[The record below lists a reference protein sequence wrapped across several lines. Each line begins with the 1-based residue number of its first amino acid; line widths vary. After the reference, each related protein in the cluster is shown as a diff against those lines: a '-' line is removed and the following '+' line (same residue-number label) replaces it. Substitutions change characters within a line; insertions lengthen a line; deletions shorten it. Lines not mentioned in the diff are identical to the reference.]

1 MARRSTETEL
11 IRLAP
16 SAPADAPLDDHV
28 KLPRQ
33 VREAAALADDLVT
46 GKQRLTDLAAKPT
59 RRSPNGFP
67 YTDVQI
73 NEVLKRL
80 KEGKLQVD
88 GPDFEIIR
96 ELAKEG
102 AKHITA
108 RRRGARQ
115 PRENSDEVT
124 RRLEVLVE
132 AFKELPLKYQKTPT
146 GRRTIERL
154 RESVIQKLGL
164 PNKDEALS
172 EETVRSDIRQ
182 VRSLLRTVQRGLIS
196 SSDGSKGLSE
206 KTQREM
212 EAGRANLAKIAAGSM
227 ADPASDLD

>member
-1 MARRSTETEL
+1 
-11 IRLAP
+11 
-16 SAPADAPLDDHV
+16 
-28 KLPRQ
+28 
-33 VREAAALADDLVT
+33 VREAAALADDLVK
-46 GKQRLTDLAAKPT
+46 GKRTLTDLAAKPT
-59 RRSPNGFP
+59 PRLPTGFR

-73 NEVLKRL
+73 NEVLERL

-115 PRENSDEVT
+115 PRQNCEDVT
-124 RRLEVLVE
+124 RRLEALVE
-132 AFKELPLKYQKTPT
+132 AFKELPPKCQKNPT
-146 GRRTIERL
+146 GQRTIERL

-164 PNKDEALS
+164 PNNDEALS

-182 VRSLLRTVQRGLIS
+182 VRPILRTLQRGVIPS
-196 SSDGSKGLSE
+196 SGHKKELSE
-206 KTQREM
+206 QTRREM
-212 EAGRANLAKIAAGSM
+212 EAGKAAVAKSAGRDGD
-227 ADPASDLD
+227 AASDLPQKSSQRRFLRN

>member
-1 MARRSTETEL
+1 LARRSTETEL

-46 GKQRLTDLAAKPT
+46 GKRRLTDLAAKPT
-59 RRSPNGFP
+59 PRSPNGFP
-67 YTDVQI
+67 YTNVQI

-132 AFKELPLKYQKTPT
+132 AFKELPPRYQKTPT

-164 PNKDEALS
+164 PNKDEAIS

-196 SSDGSKGLSE
+196 SSGGRSE

-212 EAGRANLAKIAAGSM
+212 EAGRANLAKIAAGSK